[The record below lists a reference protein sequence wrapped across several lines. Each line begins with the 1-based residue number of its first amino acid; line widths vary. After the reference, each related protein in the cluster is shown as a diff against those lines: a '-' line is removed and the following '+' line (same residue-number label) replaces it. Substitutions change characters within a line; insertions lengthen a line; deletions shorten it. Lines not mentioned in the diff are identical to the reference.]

1 MSQIEIKLEGGQDD
15 TEVQKV
21 MDYIEQVFERS
32 FENRDQSSTED
43 QV

>member
-1 MSQIEIKLEGGQDD
+1 MSQIEMKLERGKDD

-21 MDYIEQVFERS
+21 MDYIEQIFECS
-32 FENRDQSSTED
+32 FENRYQSSTED